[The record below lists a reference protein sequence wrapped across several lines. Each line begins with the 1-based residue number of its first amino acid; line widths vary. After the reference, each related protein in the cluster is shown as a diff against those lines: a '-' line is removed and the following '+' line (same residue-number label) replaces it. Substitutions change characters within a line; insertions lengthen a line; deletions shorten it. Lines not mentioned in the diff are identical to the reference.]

1 VGAVS
6 AILAAAVPA
15 GLLLAGATAG
25 LGASFRLMRFP
36 DLTVEGSFLLGAAVW
51 AAATIQGWSTTLAS
65 LAGLTAGAAC
75 GGVTAMLSRIFGIDR
90 FLSGILVTAACYSL
104 ALIVLR
110 VSNLGL
116 FDSPDIFFPG
126 FDLSGTPW
134 VASGAFGLLI
144 AAGIGA
150 SFMSRAGIRARIA
163 AINPAFLE
171 AVSGRSL
178 PYLVG
183 GLALTNAAAA
193 ASGMAF
199 SRYQGFVDV
208 GMGQGVLIVALA
220 GFAIGEACV
229 KWLPISTVAQTM
241 LAALAGSILYQI
253 ALGVA
258 HSAGVPAA
266 ATRLFSAFLVLA
278 FLVLQT
284 RRGALAEQP
293 L

>member
-1 VGAVS
+1 MGTAE
-6 AILAAAVPA
+6 AILAAALPA

-36 DLTVEGSFLLGAAVW
+36 DLTIEGSFLLGAAIW
-51 AAATIQGWSTTLAS
+51 AAGTLHGWNTAFSS
-65 LAGLTAGAAC
+65 LAGVAAGAVC
-75 GGVTAMLSRIFGIDR
+75 GGVTAMLTRVFGIDR
-90 FLSGILVTAACYSL
+90 FLAGILVAAACYSL
-104 ALIVLR
+104 ALMVLR

-116 FDSPDIFFPG
+116 FESPDLFFSG
-126 FDLSGTPW
+126 FDLSDTPW
-134 VASGAFGLLI
+134 VASAAFGVLIAGGLGAF
-144 AAGIGA
+144 
-150 SFMSRAGIRARIA
+150 FKTRVGIRARIA

-171 AVSGRSL
+171 SVSGRSL
-178 PYLVG
+178 PYFVG
-183 GLALTNAAAA
+183 GLALANAAAA

-229 KWLPISTVAQTM
+229 RWLPINMVAQTM
-241 LAALAGSILYQI
+241 LAALVGSVFYQA

-258 HSAGVPAA
+258 LSAGVPAA
-266 ATRLFSAFLVLA
+266 ATRLLSAFLVLA

>member
-1 VGAVS
+1 
-6 AILAAAVPA
+6 VPA

-51 AAATIQGWSTTLAS
+51 AAGTLHGWDTTLSS
-65 LAGLTAGAAC
+65 LAGVTAGAAC
-75 GGVTAMLSRIFGIDR
+75 GGVTALLSRIFRIDR
-90 FLSGILVTAACYSL
+90 FLAGILVTAACYSL
-104 ALIVLR
+104 ALMVLR

-116 FDSPDIFFPG
+116 YDMPDLFFPG
-126 FDLSGTPW
+126 FDLGGTPW
-134 VASGAFGLLI
+134 VESSAFGILT
-144 AAGIGA
+144 AAGMGLW
-150 SFMSRAGIRARIA
+150 FKLRVGIRARMA
-163 AINPAFLE
+163 AINPAFVE

-199 SRYQGFVDV
+199 SRFQGFVDV

-229 KWLPISTVAQTM
+229 SWLPLNLVAQTM
-241 LAALAGSILYQI
+241 LAALVGSVLYQI
-253 ALGVA
+253 ALGA
-258 HSAGVPAA
+258 ALSAGVPAA
-266 ATRLFSAFLVLA
+266 ATRLLSAFLVLA
-278 FLVLQT
+278 FLILQT